1 MPEMYVRWDDLKE
14 LMDSE
19 PSGIITEE
27 DIKRLERVSFNCEP
41 PRNGEIVRNIN
52 NNTYGIVLKIQPD
65 MNRASILEVS
75 VHNEVFVNCPPLAA
89 LEKTG
94 KHLCLAKLIMKEVK
108 AEHEHGA

>member
-1 MPEMYVRWDDLKE
+1 MPEMYVRLDDLKA
-14 LMDSE
+14 LFDKE

-41 PRNGEIVRNIN
+41 PRNGDIVRNTN
-52 NNTYGIVLKIQPD
+52 NNTYGIVLRIQPD
-65 MNRASILEVS
+65 KNCASILEVS
-75 VHNEVFVNCPPLAA
+75 AHNEVFVNCPPLAA

-108 AEHEHGA
+108 SGG

>member
-14 LMDSE
+14 LIDSE

-41 PRNGEIVRNIN
+41 PRNGDIVRNAN
-52 NNTYGIVLKIQPD
+52 NNTYGVVLKIQPD
-65 MNRASILEVS
+65 KNCASILEVS
-75 VHNEVFVNCPPLAA
+75 AHNEVFVNCPPLAA

-94 KHLCLAKLIMKEVK
+94 KHLCLARMIIKEVRDDS
-108 AEHEHGA
+108 

>member
-14 LMDSE
+14 LINSE

-41 PRNGEIVRNIN
+41 PRNGDIVRNTN
-52 NNTYGIVLKIQPD
+52 NNAYGILLSIQRD
-65 MNRASILEVS
+65 RTSASILEVAAN
-75 VHNEVFVNCPPLAA
+75 NEVFVNCPPLAA

-94 KHLCLAKLIMKEVK
+94 KRLSLAKLIMKEVK
-108 AEHEHGA
+108 GDG